1 MSVKYKI
8 IITKNRQQFRFLKSY
23 TIKENATNYFKKII
37 KENQKVKFE
46 IQYVRYKPCKFHI
59 ELLSPKKFSDVIE
72 WEKDN
77 LGRNVPVPDR
87 KGLYIWRLKEW
98 KEPEEFGIYGL
109 PGRYD
114 YDFVCDM
121 IRKTKETIGLFTI
134 QNKLIFDINGKPL
147 IAILKN
153 TADAKRLY
161 RVIVDDNMKNVLP
174 FGVMSKKN
182 RRNFYQ
188 VAKNLNIPLQLL
200 YTKSTRW

>member
-1 MSVKYKI
+1 MKYKI

-23 TIKENATNYFKKII
+23 AVKGNATEFFRNII

-59 ELLSPKKFSDVIE
+59 ELLSPRKFSDIIE
-72 WEKDN
+72 WEKDH

-87 KGLYIWRLKEW
+87 KGLYIWKLKEW

-114 YDFVCDM
+114 YDFVYDLLK
-121 IRKTKETIGLFTI
+121 KTKETIGLFTI
-134 QNKLIFDINGKPL
+134 QNKLIFDVEGKPL
-147 IAILKN
+147 IVILKN
-153 TADAKRLY
+153 IADAKRLY
-161 RVIVDDNMKNVLP
+161 RVIVDDNIKNVLP
-174 FGVMSKKN
+174 FGTMSKKN
-182 RRNFYQ
+182 RKNFYKM
-188 VAKNLNIPLQLL
+188 VGDMGIPAKIF